1 MMLRELPISTG
12 TICHLDASMIT
23 GSLTDWDLAE
33 LDFLSIENV
42 GNLVCPA
49 SYDLGENIRAVLL
62 AVTEGE
68 DKPLKYPTIFN
79 SADIAVITKSDLA
92 DAVEFDREAA
102 YESIRSVGPALS
114 IVETSAR
121 TGNGLDTWLS
131 ILVQHMRAST
141 HVTRQSRTI
150 VPAIT

>member
-68 DKPLKYPTIFN
+68 DKPLKYPTDHLTSDS
-79 SADIAVITKSDLA
+79 SASAECGSAGTAIGGGLKRATAS
-92 DAVEFDREAA
+92 
-102 YESIRSVGPALS
+102 RSELGRRIMAGNHPRP
-114 IVETSAR
+114 ETC
-121 TGNGLDTWLS
+121 
-131 ILVQHMRAST
+131 
-141 HVTRQSRTI
+141 
-150 VPAIT
+150 